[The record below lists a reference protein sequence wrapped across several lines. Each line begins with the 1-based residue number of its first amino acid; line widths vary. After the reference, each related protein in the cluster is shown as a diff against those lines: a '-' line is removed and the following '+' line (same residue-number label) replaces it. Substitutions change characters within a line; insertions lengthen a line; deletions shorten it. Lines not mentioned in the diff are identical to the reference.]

1 MCHSSLESWRRRE
14 EDNVMSCLEGSVGW
28 TCIRTDTISYLENFD
43 GRDSVCRGRSICDVR
58 IVIMTM
64 NVQCIVVCIE
74 G

>member
-43 GRDSVCRGRSICDVR
+43 GRDLVF
-58 IVIMTM
+58 
-64 NVQCIVVCIE
+64 VVAPYVT
-74 G
+74 